1 MEYDLRKKAKL
12 RCMHLL
18 EKRDYTEKQLR
29 DKLRMGKTPYSEE
42 IISEAIDY
50 VKSYHYV
57 DDERYA
63 RNYVEQMSQRKS
75 HRQIEQDLLQKG
87 VDRAYIASAFEDT
100 KEGDEMQ
107 LIFQWMEK
115 KHFDRSTADQ
125 KECQK
130 MYAFLLRK
138 GFQSSDVSRAMRV
151 SIDENC

>member
-29 DKLRMGKTPYSEE
+29 DKLRMGKLPYSEE

-63 RNYVEQMSQRKS
+63 RNYVEQMTQRKS
-75 HRQIEQDLLQKG
+75 RRQIEQDLLQKG
-87 VDRAYIASAFEDT
+87 VDRAYIVSAFEDT
-100 KEGDEMQ
+100 EEEDEMQ

-115 KHFDRSTADQ
+115 KHFDRSNADQ

-130 MYAFLLRK
+130 MYAFLIRK